1 MAYQLEPTHVGRP
14 PPLRLTLSSAL
25 APLLGTAMVL
35 ALAPVRSP
43 LLEREAAIVLGPTV
57 EHASPVAAA
66 FGAALLAAGR
76 QDEFSLRIFG
86 ILAGTLVLAALIR
99 LGNRLFSNRAGVFA
113 ALVLPA
119 TAAGRSILGG
129 DLGVAPLEALATL
142 AALAAIRS
150 FGTTKRS
157 RWHAVVAIGVTTA
170 LTGPSGLWLVAMAGA
185 WLWKLRG
192 FNARSFLPLAA
203 WSVGLWL
210 GLEVLAVLIVA
221 PGAPLELA
229 SLMRSTPSGILPDQL
244 VATALALGVLLPA
257 LALGVYVRPTDWLSR
272 GSPRFLGAWL
282 GLAALA
288 TLLGGSIVPL
298 VLALSLVVGVI
309 LSWALMRARRSSLR
323 PILVV
328 TALGIVLL
336 NLAPR
341 LDLGRRAD
349 LDRWAVREA
358 ARFVRRNLPATSELR
373 VAAGAGDRVHWY
385 SRRPVVPFAATA
397 RQAAVPDKPSYA
409 LVPRRSLTQDP
420 EALRRPLPRTI
431 EVGNQTHRVL
441 AEFGP
446 WAVLRSG
453 TKTPPPRHPAPS
465 SEVKPAPRE
474 GPA

>member
-1 MAYQLEPTHVGRP
+1 MAHQLEPTHVGRP

-25 APLLGTAMVL
+25 VPLVGTAMVL

-43 LLEREAAIVLGPTV
+43 LNEREAAIALGPAV

-66 FGAALLAAGR
+66 YGAALVAAGR
-76 QDEFSLRIFG
+76 QDEFSLRIVG
-86 ILAGTLVLAALIR
+86 ILAGALALAALIR

-157 RWHAVVAIGVTTA
+157 RWHAAVATGVTAA
-170 LTGPSGLWLVAMAGA
+170 LAGPSGLWLVAMAGA

-192 FNARSFLPLAA
+192 FNARSFLPLVA

-221 PGAPLELA
+221 PGTPLELA
-229 SLMRSTPSGILPDQL
+229 WLMHTTPSGLLPDQI
-244 VATALALGVLLPA
+244 VATALVLVVLLPA
-257 LALGVYVRPTDWLSR
+257 LALGVRVRPPDWLSR

-282 GLAALA
+282 ALA
-288 TLLGGSIVPL
+288 VPVTLLGGSIVPL
-298 VLALSLVVGVI
+298 VLALCLVAGVI
-309 LSWALMRARRSSLR
+309 LSWSLMRARRSSLR
-323 PILVV
+323 PITVV

-358 ARFVRRNLPATSELR
+358 ARFVRRNLLSTSELR
-373 VAAGAGDRVHWY
+373 VAPGARDRVHWY
-385 SRRPVVPFAATA
+385 ARRPLPALGATGSPV
-397 RQAAVPDKPSYA
+397 AVADKTIYA
-409 LVPRRSLTQDP
+409 VLPRRSLTQDP
-420 EALRRPLPRTI
+420 EALRRPLPRTV
-431 EVGNQTHRVL
+431 EVGAEPQRVL

-453 TKTPPPRHPAPS
+453 PEPPPRRQATPPASTEP
-465 SEVKPAPRE
+465 PPLD